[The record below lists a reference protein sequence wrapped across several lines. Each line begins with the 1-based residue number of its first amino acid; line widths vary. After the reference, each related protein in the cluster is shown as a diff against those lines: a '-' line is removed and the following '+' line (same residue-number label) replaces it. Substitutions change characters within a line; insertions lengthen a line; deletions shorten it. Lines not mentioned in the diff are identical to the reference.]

1 VITHILTPFNALAAK
16 SYYFCFS
23 KKKRTGMRAL
33 FLKEIRSFLSSL
45 TGYIVITIF
54 LAVTGLFL
62 WVIPS
67 ESNILDYGYA
77 NLDGLFII
85 GPFVFLFL
93 VPAVTMRSF
102 ADERKSGTIELLFT
116 RPLSD
121 FRIVWAK
128 YTAAVV
134 LVIFSLIPTLIYYV
148 TVYRLGF
155 PAGNIDSGGFW
166 GSFIGLFLLGAV
178 FVSIGIFASAVT
190 DNPVV
195 SFVLAVL
202 TSAFLYLGF
211 EFISSLNLF
220 GNFDLF
226 IKSLGISD
234 HYSSISRGVIDTRD
248 LVYFFSVTGLF
259 LFLTKFSL
267 TARKW

>member
-1 VITHILTPFNALAAK
+1 
-16 SYYFCFS
+16 
-23 KKKRTGMRAL
+23 MWAL
-33 FLKEIRSFLSSL
+33 FLKEIKSFLSSL
-45 TGYIVITIF
+45 TGYIVIAIF

-67 ESNILDYGYA
+67 GSNILDYGYA
-77 NLDGLFII
+77 NLDGLFVI

-121 FRIVWAK
+121 FQIVLAK
-128 YTAAVV
+128 YLSSVV
-134 LVIFSLIPTLIYYV
+134 LVALSLLPTLIYYI
-148 TVYRLGF
+148 TVYQLGM
-155 PAGNIDSGGFW
+155 PVGNIDSGGFW

-178 FVSIGIFASAVT
+178 FVSIGVFSSAVT

-195 SFVLAVL
+195 SFVLSVFL
-202 TSAFLYLGF
+202 SAFLYLGF
-211 EFISSLNLF
+211 EFISSLELF

-226 IKSLGISD
+226 IKSLGMSD
-234 HYSSISRGVIDTRD
+234 HYSSISRGVVDTRD
-248 LVYFFSVTGLF
+248 LVYYFSVIGLF
-259 LFLTKFSL
+259 LFLTKFSISS
-267 TARKW
+267 RKW

>member
-1 VITHILTPFNALAAK
+1 MLFQKN
-16 SYYFCFS
+16 
-23 KKKRTGMRAL
+23 TGMWAL
-33 FLKEIRSFLSSL
+33 FLKEIRSFLSSF

-54 LAVTGLFL
+54 LAITGLFL

-67 ESNILDYGYA
+67 ESNLLDYGYA

-121 FRIVWAK
+121 IQIVWAK
-128 YTAAVV
+128 YLAALALVV
-134 LVIFSLIPTLIYYV
+134 LSLLPTLIYYI
-148 TVYRLGF
+148 TVYRLGM

-166 GSFIGLFLLGAV
+166 GSFIGIFLLGAV
-178 FVSIGIFASAVT
+178 FVSIGIFASAIT
-190 DNPVV
+190 DNAVV
-195 SFVLAVL
+195 SFVLAVII
-202 TSAFLYLGF
+202 SAFLYLGF
-211 EFISSLNLF
+211 EFISSLELF
-220 GNFDLF
+220 GNIDLF

-234 HYSSISRGVIDTRD
+234 HYSSISRGVVDTRD
-248 LVYFFSVTGLF
+248 LIYFFSVTGLF
-259 LFLTKFSL
+259 LFFTKFSL
-267 TARKW
+267 SSRKW

>member
-1 VITHILTPFNALAAK
+1 
-16 SYYFCFS
+16 
-23 KKKRTGMRAL
+23 MWAL
-33 FLKEIRSFLSSL
+33 FLKEIKSFLSSL
-45 TGYIVITIF
+45 TGYIVIAIF

-67 ESNILDYGYA
+67 GSNILDYGYA
-77 NLDGLFII
+77 NLDGLFVI

-121 FRIVWAK
+121 FQIVLAK
-128 YTAAVV
+128 YLSSVV
-134 LVIFSLIPTLIYYV
+134 LVALSLLPTLIYYI
-148 TVYRLGF
+148 TVYQLGM
-155 PAGNIDSGGFW
+155 PVGNIDSGGFW

-178 FVSIGIFASAVT
+178 FVSIGVFSSAVT

-195 SFVLAVL
+195 SFVLSVFL
-202 TSAFLYLGF
+202 SAFLYLGF
-211 EFISSLNLF
+211 EFISSLELF

-226 IKSLGISD
+226 IKSLGMSD
-234 HYSSISRGVIDTRD
+234 HYSSISRGVVDTRD
-248 LVYFFSVTGLF
+248 LVYFFSLIGLF
-259 LFLTKFSL
+259 LFLTKFSISS
-267 TARKW
+267 RKW

>member
-1 VITHILTPFNALAAK
+1 
-16 SYYFCFS
+16 
-23 KKKRTGMRAL
+23 MWAL

-45 TGYIVITIF
+45 TGFIVITIF
-54 LAVTGLFL
+54 LAITGLFL

-93 VPAVTMRSF
+93 VPAVTMRTF

-121 FRIVWAK
+121 FQIIWAK
-128 YTAAVV
+128 YLAAIA
-134 LVIFSLIPTLIYYV
+134 LVIFSLLPTIIYYL
-148 TVYRLGF
+148 TVYKMGM
-155 PAGNIDSGGFW
+155 PVGNIDTGGFW
-166 GSFIGLFLLGAV
+166 GSFLGLFLLSAV

-195 SFVLAVL
+195 SFVLAVIL
-202 TSAFLYLGF
+202 SAFLYLGF
-211 EFISSLNLF
+211 EFIYSLELF
-220 GNFDLF
+220 GNIDLF

-248 LVYFFSVTGLF
+248 LVYFVSLTGLF
-259 LFLTKFSL
+259 IFLTKFSL
-267 TARKW
+267 ASRKW

>member
-1 VITHILTPFNALAAK
+1 
-16 SYYFCFS
+16 
-23 KKKRTGMRAL
+23 MWAL

-45 TGYIVITIF
+45 TGYIVIIIF
-54 LAVTGLFL
+54 LVITGLFL

-85 GPFVFLFL
+85 SPFVFLFL
-93 VPAVTMRSF
+93 VPAVTMRLF

-121 FRIVWAK
+121 FQIIWAK
-128 YTAAVV
+128 YLAAIV
-134 LVIFSLIPTLIYYV
+134 LVLFSLIPTLIYYV
-148 TVYRLGF
+148 TVYKLGI
-155 PAGNIDSGGFW
+155 PPGNIDSGGFW

-178 FVSIGIFASAVT
+178 FASIGIFASAVS

-195 SFVLAVL
+195 SFVLAVII
-202 TSAFLYLGF
+202 SAFMYLGF
-211 EFISSLNLF
+211 EFIYSLEWF
-220 GNFDLF
+220 GNIDLF

-234 HYSSISRGVIDTRD
+234 HYSSISRGVVDTRD
-248 LVYFFSVTGLF
+248 LIYFFSVIGLF

-267 TARKW
+267 SVRKW

>member
-1 VITHILTPFNALAAK
+1 
-16 SYYFCFS
+16 
-23 KKKRTGMRAL
+23 MWAL

-54 LAVTGLFL
+54 LAITGLFL

-121 FRIVWAK
+121 FQIVSAK
-128 YTAAVV
+128 YLAAVTLV
-134 LVIFSLIPTLIYYV
+134 LFSILPTLIYYV
-148 TVYRLGF
+148 TVRQLGM
-155 PAGNIDSGGFW
+155 PVGNIDTGGFW
-166 GSFIGLFLLGAV
+166 GSFIGLFLLGSV
-178 FVSIGIFASAVT
+178 FVSIGIFASAIT
-190 DNPVV
+190 DNQVV
-195 SFVLAVL
+195 SFVLAVVI
-202 TSAFLYLGF
+202 SAFLYLGF
-211 EFISSLNLF
+211 EFIYSLALF
-220 GNFDLF
+220 GNFDLL
-226 IKSLGISD
+226 IKSLGISG
-234 HYSSISRGVIDTRD
+234 HYSSISRGVVDTRD
-248 LVYFFSVTGLF
+248 LVYFFSVIGLF

-267 TARKW
+267 SSRKW

>member
-1 VITHILTPFNALAAK
+1 
-16 SYYFCFS
+16 
-23 KKKRTGMRAL
+23 MWAL

-45 TGYIVITIF
+45 TGYIVIIIF
-54 LAVTGLFL
+54 LAITGLFL

-93 VPAVTMRSF
+93 IPAVTMRTF

-121 FRIVWAK
+121 FQIVWAK
-128 YTAAVV
+128 YMAAIV
-134 LVIFSLIPTLIYYV
+134 LVVFSLLPTLIYYV
-148 TVYRLGF
+148 TVYKMGM
-155 PAGNIDSGGFW
+155 PVGNIDTGGFW
-166 GSFIGLFLLGAV
+166 GSFLGLFLLSAV

-195 SFVLAVL
+195 SFVLAVML
-202 TSAFLYLGF
+202 SAFLYLGF
-211 EFISSLNLF
+211 EFIYSLELF
-220 GNFDLF
+220 GDVDLF

-234 HYSSISRGVIDTRD
+234 HYSSISRGVVDTRD
-248 LVYFFSVTGLF
+248 LIYFVSVTGLF
-259 LFLTKFSL
+259 IFLTKFSL
-267 TARKW
+267 ASRKW

>member
-1 VITHILTPFNALAAK
+1 
-16 SYYFCFS
+16 
-23 KKKRTGMRAL
+23 MWAL

-67 ESNILDYGYA
+67 GSNILDYGYA

-121 FRIVWAK
+121 FQIVLAK
-128 YTAAVV
+128 YLASVV
-134 LVIFSLIPTLIYYV
+134 LVALSLLPTLIYYV
-148 TVYRLGF
+148 TVYQLGM
-155 PAGNIDSGGFW
+155 PVGNIDSGGFW

-195 SFVLAVL
+195 SFVLSVFL
-202 TSAFLYLGF
+202 SAFLYLGF
-211 EFISSLNLF
+211 EFIYSLELF
-220 GNFDLF
+220 GNIDLF
-226 IKSLGISD
+226 IKSLGITD
-234 HYSSISRGVIDTRD
+234 HYSSISRGVVDTRD
-248 LVYFFSVTGLF
+248 LVYFFSVITLF

-267 TARKW
+267 NSRKW

>member
-1 VITHILTPFNALAAK
+1 
-16 SYYFCFS
+16 
-23 KKKRTGMRAL
+23 MWAL

-54 LAVTGLFL
+54 LAITGLFL

-121 FRIVWAK
+121 FQIVSAK
-128 YTAAVV
+128 YLSAVSLV
-134 LVIFSLIPTLIYYV
+134 LFSILPTLIYFV
-148 TVYRLGF
+148 TVHQLGM
-155 PAGNIDSGGFW
+155 PVGNIDTGGFW
-166 GSFIGLFLLGAV
+166 GSFIGLFLLGSV
-178 FVSIGIFASAVT
+178 FVSIGIFSSAIT
-190 DNPVV
+190 DNQVV
-195 SFVLAVL
+195 SFVLAVVI
-202 TSAFLYLGF
+202 SAFLYIGF
-211 EFISSLNLF
+211 EFISSLALF
-220 GNFDLF
+220 GNFDLL

-248 LVYFFSVTGLF
+248 LVYFFSVIGLF

-267 TARKW
+267 SSRKW